1 MELFT
6 RTWGPPAAPAMV
18 LLHGVTGDG
27 GAWAEFAPRFADRW
41 HVIAP
46 DQRGHGRSRHAEA
59 YSFDLFADDLH
70 GLLDAYDIERA
81 VLVGHSMGGVVAY
94 RYAERHPERV
104 AAMVLEEAP
113 PPVPLGRELGPRP
126 AGELDYDW
134 ALRAPILAELNDP
147 GPDWPDRLAT
157 IAVPTLV
164 VAGGE
169 RSHLPQA
176 DIATMAGFMPAAR
189 LVTIDAGHLVHETR
203 PDEFATAVKDFLDGH
218 QQVNSRAV
226 RGRLA

>member
-6 RTWGPPAAPAMV
+6 RSWGSPSAPAMV

-27 GAWAEFAPRFADRW
+27 GTWAGFAPRFADRW

-70 GLLDAYDIERA
+70 GLLDAYDIEQA

-94 RYAERHPERV
+94 RFAEQYPDRV

-147 GPDWPDRLAT
+147 GPDWPARLAT

-164 VAGGE
+164 IAGGGQ
-169 RSHLPQA
+169 SHLPQA
-176 DIATMAGFMPAAR
+176 DIAAMAGFLPTAR
-189 LVTIDAGHLVHETR
+189 LVRIEAGHLVHETR
-203 PDEFATAVKDFLDGH
+203 PDEFAAVVEEFLTDT
-218 QQVNSRAV
+218 NR
-226 RGRLA
+226 

>member
-6 RTWGPPAAPAMV
+6 RTWGSSSAPAMV
-18 LLHGVTGDG
+18 LLHGVTGNSG
-27 GAWAEFAPRFADRW
+27 TWAEFAPRFADRW

-46 DQRGHGRSRHAEA
+46 DQRGHGRSGPAEA
-59 YSFDLFADDLH
+59 YSFDLFGDDLH
-70 GLLDAYDIERA
+70 GLLDAHGIEQA

-113 PPVPLGRELGPRP
+113 APMPLGRELGPRP
-126 AGELDYDW
+126 EGELDYDW
-134 ALRAPILAELNDP
+134 AVRAPILAELNDP
-147 GPDWPDRLAT
+147 GPDWPVRLAA

-164 VAGGE
+164 VAGGP

-176 DIATMAGFMPAAR
+176 DIATMAGFRPAAR
-189 LVTIDAGHLVHETR
+189 LMTIDAGHLVHETR
-203 PDEFATAVKDFLDGH
+203 PDEFAAAVEDFLADT
-218 QQVNSRAV
+218 NR
-226 RGRLA
+226 

>member
-6 RTWGPPAAPAMV
+6 RTWGSPSSPAMV
-18 LLHGVTGDG
+18 LLHGVTGTGDT
-27 GAWAEFAPRFADRW
+27 WAEFAPRFADRW
-41 HVIAP
+41 RLIAP
-46 DQRGHGRSRHAEA
+46 DQRGHGRSPRADA

-113 PPVPLGRELGPRP
+113 PPVPLGRELSPRP
-126 AGELDYDW
+126 AQELDYDW

-147 GPDWPDRLAT
+147 GPGWPARLAA

-164 VAGGE
+164 IAGGAA
-169 RSHLPQA
+169 SHLPQA
-176 DIATMAGFMPAAR
+176 DIAAMAGRMPAAR
-189 LVTIDAGHLVHETR
+189 LVTVDAGHLVHETR
-203 PDEFATAVKDFLDGH
+203 PDEFAAAVEEFLAH
-218 QQVNSRAV
+218 PNR
-226 RGRLA
+226 